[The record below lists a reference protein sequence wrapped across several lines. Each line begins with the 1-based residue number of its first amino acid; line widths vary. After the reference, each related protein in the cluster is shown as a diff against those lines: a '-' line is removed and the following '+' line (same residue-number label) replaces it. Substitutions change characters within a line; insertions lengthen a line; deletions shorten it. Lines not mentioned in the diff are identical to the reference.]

1 MMSYMT
7 QHTERRT
14 RIAGEIR
21 AELGRQN
28 RSVRQLALATG
39 ISPATLSRRL
49 QGLKPFYLEEL
60 ESIARYLGKP
70 VSVFTERT
78 EAAA

>member
-1 MMSYMT
+1 MT

-21 AELGRQN
+21 AELGRRN
-28 RSVRQLALATG
+28 RSARQLAAATG

-49 QGLKPFYLEEL
+49 QGKKPFDLEEL
-60 ESIARYLGKP
+60 ESIAQFLELP
-70 VSVFTERT
+70 LSVFTERT
-78 EAAA
+78 EVNA

>member
-1 MMSYMT
+1 MT
-7 QHTERRT
+7 QHTERRQ

-28 RSVRQLALATG
+28 RSARQLAVATG

-49 QGLKPFYLEEL
+49 QGKKPFYLEEL
-60 ESIARYLGKP
+60 ESIAQFLELP
-70 VSVFTERT
+70 LSVFTART
-78 EAAA
+78 EVDA